1 MTVTTPT
8 PSGHAVR
15 GLTRRGLLA
24 RALTAGASLVVGTGF
39 VAARDAA
46 WAVETVALK
55 PESMAVLIQ
64 MARDIYPHD
73 RIPDRH
79 YALAVK
85 PHDDPEQA
93 GVIEDGVAM
102 LLTLAELEPYYDLA
116 ERKLGVTR
124 TNDWPGL
131 PETTISWCW
140 KRVRRPRVMKRSRPG
155 IWPSIRSTRTTGP
168 LASRRVSVSR
178 AANGVRRMRGRICSS
193 RTGRCSPPRQP
204 RTRP

>member
-55 PESMAVLIQ
+55 PESMAVLIR

-73 RIPDRH
+73 RIPDRY

-93 GVIEDGVAM
+93 RMIEDGVTALNTVAQAQGFDGYLDAGWEKDRVAM
-102 LLTLAELEPYYDLA
+102 LRVIEHTPFFQTVRSGL
-116 ERKLGVTR
+116 VTGLYNQKEVWPIFGYEGESFSHGGYLHR
-124 TNDWPGL
+124 GFDDIDWL
-131 PETTISWCW
+131 
-140 KRVRRPRVMKRSRPG
+140 
-155 IWPSIRSTRTTGP
+155 
-168 LASRRVSVSR
+168 
-178 AANGVRRMRGRICSS
+178 
-193 RTGRCSPPRQP
+193 
-204 RTRP
+204 